1 MENENNFKSFCG
13 EVIAEAIAEAVAA
26 KLATTN
32 PGDPKGPEFMI
43 KTAKG
48 FTVDVRKLGVESM
61 NMKDFSRNVVS
72 IFKEIMAQ
80 INEKKI
86 TFPIINDPTDYTKFL
101 RQLRLDLLDYFQSL
115 SNTTV

>member
-1 MENENNFKSFCG
+1 MSGDFKTFCG
-13 EVIAEAIAEAVAA
+13 DFMAEAIATAR
-26 KLATTN
+26 TTTTV
-32 PGDPKGPEFMI
+32 GTETKGPEFLI

-72 IFKEIMAQ
+72 ILKEIMTQ

-86 TFPIINDPTDYTKFL
+86 TFPVINDPTDYTKFL
-101 RQLRLDLLDYFQSL
+101 RQLRLDLLDYFQGL
-115 SNTTV
+115 SNNTTT